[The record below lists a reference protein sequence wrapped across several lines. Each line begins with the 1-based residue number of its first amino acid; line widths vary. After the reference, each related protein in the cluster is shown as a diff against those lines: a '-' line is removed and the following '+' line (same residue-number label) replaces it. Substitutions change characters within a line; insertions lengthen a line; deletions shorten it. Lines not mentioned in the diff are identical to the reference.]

1 MRNDMFMNKFIFLGI
16 LGACMFNHSVA
27 MSQETNYA
35 LSETDLREIV
45 LRFHP
50 IAREGVAMIRQASGE
65 KLAARGAFDPRVQ
78 HEQAEKTFD
87 GIEYYRYRR
96 TVWQIPTWFGIEVR
110 GGWEYLQGARTPETE
125 TLGTNNYVGLSIPLL
140 KGLSM
145 DKRRT
150 DLRKAAIALDASRNE
165 RDRLVNEVLG
175 EALIQY
181 WDWVRYHQL
190 EATVDSLRQINRTRL
205 NLIRASVKAGDRAA
219 TDTIEANA
227 QLNQWEL
234 AYQEARL
241 GRQKAQWKLSDH
253 LWTEKGDPYFL
264 PESVVPDPMAVARFR
279 EQTAIAAVEQWIEPL
294 SRTNLDWIG
303 LNFQLKQ
310 FRIDRSFYRQEL
322 LPSVRL
328 EYNQLGQDNNLVKT
342 LQQPWWQDQFRYGL
356 KMSIPLRLSSER
368 GQLRSIEGKIQQ
380 TEWKQDWLLW
390 KTTNRIRIIHAELIA
405 IAQQTSLQ
413 QQMLKQYA
421 DLLSLEWLRFRQGES
436 SLFLVNARESRYQ
449 DTRQKL
455 LDLQFKFRKA
465 RIEIEQVSGQL
476 IQ

>member
-1 MRNDMFMNKFIFLGI
+1 
-16 LGACMFNHSVA
+16 
-27 MSQETNYA
+27 
-35 LSETDLREIV
+35 
-45 LRFHP
+45 
-50 IAREGVAMIRQASGE
+50 
-65 KLAARGAFDPRVQ
+65 
-78 HEQAEKTFD
+78 
-87 GIEYYRYRR
+87 
-96 TVWQIPTWFGIEVR
+96 
-110 GGWEYLQGARTPETE
+110 
-125 TLGTNNYVGLSIPLL
+125 
-140 KGLSM
+140 
-145 DKRRT
+145 
-150 DLRKAAIALDASRNE
+150 
-165 RDRLVNEVLG
+165 
-175 EALIQY
+175 
-181 WDWVRYHQL
+181 
-190 EATVDSLRQINRTRL
+190 
-205 NLIRASVKAGDRAA
+205 VKAGDRAA